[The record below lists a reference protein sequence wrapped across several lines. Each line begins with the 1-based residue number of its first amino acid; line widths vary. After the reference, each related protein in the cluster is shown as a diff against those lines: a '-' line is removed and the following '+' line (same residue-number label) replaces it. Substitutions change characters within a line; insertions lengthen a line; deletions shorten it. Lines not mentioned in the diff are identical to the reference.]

1 MNGRLGSLQP
11 SSSLCGLISMW
22 DIGGP
27 FLLHLPPPWEHLLTT
42 LQSSNTPKSHS
53 QGRRLPLL
61 ASHVSVSILVTGS
74 VGQWGSGQC
83 RALTGGLER
92 REQLRKA
99 GALEAG

>member
-11 SSSLCGLISMW
+11 SSSPCSLISMW

-27 FLLHLPPPWEHLLTT
+27 LLLHLPPAWEHLLTT
-42 LQSSNTPKSHS
+42 LQSSNTPKSHP
-53 QGRRLPLL
+53 QGHRLPLL
-61 ASHVSVSILVTGS
+61 ASHVSVSIHVTGS
-74 VGQWGSGQC
+74 VGQC

-99 GALEAG
+99 GALEKG